1 MSIYDE
7 LLKLQKIPDA
17 YTNWQE
23 YRERLTDYIISTLEP
38 ESTLAVFGAGNCNDI
53 NLKRLQQHFSQI
65 VLYDRD
71 ITTLY
76 EALDT
81 YHITLKENVILKET
95 DFLGITPEEYREY
108 ADDVLRMIQ
117 VDGKNTDMDEVAE
130 YAILRMKDL
139 YQKAEKR
146 PLSFGNKCY
155 DAAVAVGV
163 HSQINNMFAWLWQV
177 YLDAVGKREDT
188 VFEYVKKQNDI
199 IIPRFDRAVFS
210 CVKKHVIF
218 GLEKERIGMSGGI
231 QGAHQAFLDI
241 KEMQKRGECLIE
253 ESLPLIWPF
262 DVARNICYRMSIL
275 TIQAVTHL

>member
-1 MSIYDE
+1 
-7 LLKLQKIPDA
+7 
-17 YTNWQE
+17 
-23 YRERLTDYIISTLEP
+23 
-38 ESTLAVFGAGNCNDI
+38 
-53 NLKRLQQHFSQI
+53 
-65 VLYDRD
+65 
-71 ITTLY
+71 
-76 EALDT
+76 
-81 YHITLKENVILKET
+81 
-95 DFLGITPEEYREY
+95 
-108 ADDVLRMIQ
+108 
-117 VDGKNTDMDEVAE
+117 
-130 YAILRMKDL
+130 
-139 YQKAEKR
+139 
-146 PLSFGNKCY
+146 
-155 DAAVAVGV
+155 
-163 HSQINNMFAWLWQV
+163 MFAWLWQV

-210 CVKKHVIF
+210 CVKKHIIF